1 MNLNQRSSPA
11 SVNRTWNKPSLME
24 SLMVLLASLGLVTEC
39 ENSSNEKV
47 NDCDYED
54 VVSSLEDDFLG
65 EHNMFEDKLI
75 TSKIDRSCVCF
86 KLGILSL
93 TLVCTKRKLENNLA
107 QFRRDFKI
115 EKLFRI
121 KNHKKSYCYVI
132 ISNLVPYWLTQ
143 SMGTF
148 IQGVLKT
155 RLILNDDESGVF
167 LWARLVC

>member
-11 SVNRTWNKPSLME
+11 SVNRTSNKPSLME
-24 SLMVLLASLGLVTEC
+24 SLMALVTSLGLVTEC
-39 ENSSNEKV
+39 EYSSNEEL

-54 VVSSLEDDFLG
+54 IVSSLDDDFLG
-65 EHNMFEDKLI
+65 EHNIFEDKLI
-75 TSKIDRSCVCF
+75 TSKIDQSCLCF
-86 KLGILSL
+86 KLGMLSL

-107 QFRRDFKI
+107 QFRLDFKI
-115 EKLFRI
+115 VKLFRI
-121 KNHKKSYCYVI
+121 KNHNKSYCYVI

-155 RLILNDDESGVF
+155 RLILNEDETGVF
-167 LWARLVC
+167 IWARLVC